1 MKSTCILCG
10 NQKIRILYPEKQQK
24 RPVTFP
30 HRSHRYYKITQS
42 SGVRKNILQCEECSL
57 IFQEVNLDRSDI
69 LEWYVL
75 GQDDQYLREFKNR
88 VGNAKRILSLL
99 SQDGTGKRLL
109 DVGCSTGILLYAA
122 KEMGYD
128 IYGIEPS
135 KWAVEYIDARL
146 GFKNIFCGSLEDYP
160 IRENYF
166 DVITLLD
173 VIEHFSNP
181 RRNLEIIHRLLKPD
195 GKIVILTPD
204 IGSLMA
210 RTFKSRWWCIIPEHL
225 FYFSRKTLRLLLEQT
240 GFTVEKQMSI
250 GRTFNLSHWAYKVVG
265 ERYKPWIEN
274 SILSKIPLHI
284 NLGDQMLVVGS
295 KGGIYA

>member
-10 NQKIRILYPEKQQK
+10 SQKISLLYPEKRQK
-24 RPVTFP
+24 QSATFP
-30 HRSHRYYKITQS
+30 HRSQGYYKITQS
-42 SGVRKNILQCEECSL
+42 SGVRKNILRCEVCDL
-57 IFQEVNLDRSDI
+57 IFQEVNLERSEI
-69 LEWYVL
+69 LDWYVL

-109 DVGCSTGILLYAA
+109 DVGCSTGILLCAA

-135 KWAVEYIDARL
+135 KWAVEYINARL
-146 GFKNIFCGSLEDYP
+146 GFENIFCGSLEDYP
-160 IRENYF
+160 VQENYF
-166 DVITLLD
+166 DVITLMD

-181 RRNLEIIHRLLKPD
+181 RRNLEIIHRILKPE

-210 RTFKSRWWCIIPEHL
+210 RIFKSRWWCIIPEHL
-225 FYFSRKTLRLLLEQT
+225 FYFSRKTLKLLLEQT

-265 ERYKPWIEN
+265 ERYKPFIE
-274 SILSKIPLHI
+274 SSVLSKIPLHI